1 MVYIYVLKC
10 EQNKYYVGKTNNPNV
25 RLESHGTTE
34 GSAWTKKYK
43 PIKVMELIKN
53 CDDYDEDKYTKI
65 YMDRY
70 GIDNVRGGS
79 FVSMKLDDNTIN
91 HLTKMSNGTND
102 RCFKCGKSGHFARD
116 CKIKKEEEE
125 EEVEEFIPANKFLGP
140 RKGLVF
146 KSGSLGL
153 GYYSDNKYQTE
164 HKKIVLSDNEDE
176 SEEEFIP
183 ANKFLGPRK
192 GLVFKSG
199 SLGLGYYSD
208 NKYQTEHEKI
218 VVSNNEDES
227 EEEVE
232 EIWGCSYCDKEFTS
246 KKGAIFH
253 ENVYCKKKYRSQEI
267 AQESNQETDYESY
280 EETDEETDEESDYQ
294 DNYKSSKTCYK
305 CGRKGHYAN
314 NCYAS
319 RHVKGYYLN

>member
-10 EQNKYYVGKTNNPNV
+10 QQNKYYVGKTNNPNV

-65 YMDRY
+65 YMDKY

-79 FVSMKLDDNTIN
+79 FVSMKLDDSDIT
-91 HLTKMSNGTND
+91 HLTKMSNGTNN
-102 RCFKCGKSGHFARD
+102 RCFKCGKPGHFASD
-116 CKIKKEEEE
+116 CSQECESEEEE
-125 EEVEEFIPANKFLGP
+125 EE
-140 RKGLVF
+140 
-146 KSGSLGL
+146 
-153 GYYSDNKYQTE
+153 
-164 HKKIVLSDNEDE
+164 
-176 SEEEFIP
+176 EEE
-183 ANKFLGPRK
+183 L
-192 GLVFKSG
+192 
-199 SLGLGYYSD
+199 
-208 NKYQTEHEKI
+208 
-218 VVSNNEDES
+218 
-227 EEEVE
+227 E
-232 EIWGCSYCDKEFTS
+232 EIWCCSYCNKEFSS

-253 ENVYCKKKYRSQEI
+253 ENVHCKKKYC
-267 AQESNQETDYESY
+267 Y
-280 EETDEETDEESDYQ
+280 EETDEETDDESDEE
-294 DNYKSSKTCYK
+294 DNYKTSKTCYK

>member
-10 EQNKYYVGKTNNPNV
+10 QQNKYYVGKTNNPNV
-25 RLESHGTTE
+25 RLESHGTSE

-43 PIKVMELIKN
+43 PVKVLELIKN

-79 FVSMKLDDNTIN
+79 FVSMKLDDNDIN
-91 HLTKMSNGTND
+91 HLTKMSNGTNN

-116 CKIKKEEEE
+116 CKIKKEEEV
-125 EEVEEFIPANKFLGP
+125 EVEEFIPANKF
-140 RKGLVF
+140 
-146 KSGSLGL
+146 S
-153 GYYSDNKYQTE
+153 
-164 HKKIVLSDNEDE
+164 
-176 SEEEFIP
+176 
-183 ANKFLGPRK
+183 GPRK

-218 VVSNNEDES
+218 VVSDNEDD
-227 EEEVE
+227 EEEELE
-232 EIWGCSYCDKEFTS
+232 EIWCCSYCDKEFTS

-267 AQESNQETDYESY
+267 AEESNQETDYESY
-280 EETDEETDEESDYQ
+280 EETDEESYEETDYET
-294 DNYKSSKTCYK
+294 DN
-305 CGRKGHYAN
+305 
-314 NCYAS
+314 
-319 RHVKGYYLN
+319 